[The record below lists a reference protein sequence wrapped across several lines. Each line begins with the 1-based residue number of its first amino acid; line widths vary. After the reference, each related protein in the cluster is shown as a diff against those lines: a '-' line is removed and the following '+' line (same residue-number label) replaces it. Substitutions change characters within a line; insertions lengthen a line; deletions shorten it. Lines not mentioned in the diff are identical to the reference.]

1 MKETTIAKMQDDSS
15 RLVADTFIDLDMM
28 GEAKSPETL
37 LKYIRNHSWTFL
49 DNKATVN
56 LSSKGNSII
65 VEFNSGRKFEIPIE
79 EDSGWYILSRKVF
92 TENEK
97 RQDYHINESRL
108 SKRKRVNEA
117 ISRKQK
123 ERLNLLNDIVNFAYE
138 YGESETKSLFQQAFK
153 KAIGDDLIESLS
165 DEE

>member
-1 MKETTIAKMQDDSS
+1 MKQTTIAKMQDDPNQ
-15 RLVADTFIDLDMM
+15 LIADTFIDLDMM
-28 GEAKSPETL
+28 GESKSPEEL
-37 LKYIRNHSWTFL
+37 LKFIRRHSWTFI
-49 DNKATVN
+49 DGKATVD
-56 LSSKGNSII
+56 LKGNSIVI
-65 VEFNSGRKFEIPIE
+65 EFNSGRKFEIPIE
-79 EDSGWYILSRKVF
+79 EDLGWYILSRKVF
-92 TENEK
+92 TENKK
-97 RQDYHINESRL
+97 RQDYQINESRL